1 MTTIIREITPLT
13 QSDCFTFFS
22 RVKSKFDFPLHT
34 HEEFEINFIKN
45 ANGAKRIVGDH
56 NDVIGDMELVLVG
69 SNLPHAWFTHQCQ
82 SEEITEVT
90 IQFHRDLFDE
100 KFLKRNQLSFI
111 RTLLDRS
118 AKGVLFSAETTA
130 ALMPRFLNL
139 HQKSSFDSVLELM
152 SILHDLSISRNMRT
166 LSNTTFSNDSLSY
179 NSRRIEKAFAYM
191 QDNFDKNITLDEISK
206 LVGMTEVSFSRFI
219 KKRTGKT
226 FIDSLNEIRIG
237 NASRLLIDT
246 THTIA
251 EISYQTGFNNLS
263 YFNRIFKSRNHCT
276 PKEFRENFSGT
287 RTFI

>member
-1 MTTIIREITPLT
+1 MTLIIREITPLT
-13 QSDCFTFFS
+13 ESDCFTFFK
-22 RVKSKFDFPLHT
+22 RVKTEFDFPLHT
-34 HEEFEINFIKN
+34 HEEFEINFIMN

-56 NDVIGDMELVLVG
+56 SDVVEDLELVLVG

-82 SEEITEVT
+82 SKEITEVT

-100 KFLKRNQLSFI
+100 KLLKRNQLSFV
-111 RTLLDRS
+111 RTLLERS
-118 AKGVLFSAETTA
+118 AKGIVFSAETA
-130 ALMPRFLNL
+130 EILKPRFLNL
-139 HQKSSFDSVLELM
+139 HQKSGFDSVLELM
-152 SILHDLSISRNMRT
+152 SILHDLSISRNMHT
-166 LSNTTFSNDSLSY
+166 LSNTSFSNDSLSY
-179 NSRRIEKAFAYM
+179 NSRRIVKAFEYL
-191 QDNFDKNITLDEISK
+191 QNNYDKNITLDEISK

-237 NASRLLIDT
+237 HASRLLIDT

-263 YFNRIFKSRNHCT
+263 YFNRIFKARNHST
-276 PKEFRENFSGT
+276 PKEFRENYSGT

>member
-1 MTTIIREITPLT
+1 MTKIIREITPLT

-22 RVKSKFDFPLHT
+22 RVKKEFNFPLHT
-34 HEEFEINFIKN
+34 HEEFEINFIMNAKN
-45 ANGAKRIVGDH
+45 AKRIIGDH
-56 NDVIGDMELVLVG
+56 SDNIEDLELVLVG
-69 SNLPHAWFTHQCQ
+69 SNLPHAWFTHQCE
-82 SEEITEVT
+82 SEEIHEVT

-111 RTLLDRS
+111 RTLLERS
-118 AKGVLFSAETTA
+118 SKGILFSLETA
-130 ALMPRFLNL
+130 QALKHRFLNL
-139 HQKSSFDSVLELM
+139 HQKSGFDSVLELM

-166 LSNTTFSNDSLSY
+166 LSNTSFSNDSLSY
-179 NSRRIEKAFAYM
+179 NSRRIEKAFEYM
-191 QDNFDKNITLDEISK
+191 QSNYDKNITLEEMAK

-226 FIDSLNEIRIG
+226 FVDSLNEIRIG
-237 NASRLLIDT
+237 HASRLLIDT

-263 YFNRIFKSRNHCT
+263 YFNRVFKARNSCT
-276 PKEFRENFSGT
+276 PKEFREDFSGT